1 MLFKTDMIVLGA
13 KSSKGEYNGRP
24 FDSTTVFFKAD
35 LQEGDNFAGEVGEQM
50 KWGTSANFD
59 KIKDLEFPIVAEAT
73 LEQVSNGKS
82 MTTIIKDLVPKSSPT
97 DNKKPDVNQAQ
108 KPA

>member
-50 KWGTSANFD
+50 KWGASANFD
-59 KIKDLEFPIVAEAT
+59 KIKDLEFPIVVEAT

-108 KPA
+108 KSA

>member
-1 MLFKTDMIVLGA
+1 MLFKTEMIVLGA

-35 LQEGDNFAGEVGEQM
+35 LQEGDNFVGEVGEQM
-50 KWGTSANFD
+50 KWGASANFE
-59 KIKDLEFPIVAEAT
+59 KIKGYEFPLIAEAT

-82 MTTIIKDLVPKSSPT
+82 MTTIIKDLVPKSTPAEKTS
-97 DNKKPDVNQAQ
+97 VNQVSKTA
-108 KPA
+108 